1 MLVPRV
7 DVEILF
13 QILVEV
19 WRDGERGRERLG
31 AGFRD
36 DFGEPVLDENHL
48 LHVGFLGERVLYLFA
63 HLN

>member
-19 WRDGERGRERLG
+19 WRDGERRRERLS
-31 AGFRD
+31 AGFMD

-48 LHVGFLGERVLYLFA
+48 HEV
-63 HLN
+63 